1 MDMDKRIGAQYFTI
15 REHLKTMEDFEL
27 SCQKISEIGYKLVQI
42 SGTPLSAKE
51 MGEVLDKY
59 SLGVVTTHR
68 KFDDFLA
75 DLDEIID
82 YNKTLGSTLCGV
94 GMMPIDRI
102 ETSATLS
109 QFIAEVNRVCEEL
122 SKENLYFGYHN
133 HALEYAKVDG
143 KLIMDRLIEET
154 DPEQFNFIFDTYWA
168 QVGGVTPQDE
178 IRRLGKRAMAV
189 HFKDYMID
197 RFERKTAKM
206 TEVGQGNLNWDKIIS
221 ACEESGIR
229 WALVEQDTNH
239 AEDDPFKALKMSYD
253 YLATK
258 GFR

>member
-1 MDMDKRIGAQYFTI
+1 MDKRIGAQYFTI

-27 SCQKISEIGYKLVQI
+27 SCQKIAGIGYKLVQI
-42 SGTPLSAKE
+42 SGTPLPAKE
-51 MGEVLDKY
+51 MREVLDKY
-59 SLGVVTTHR
+59 SLGVVTSHR

-82 YNKTLGSTLCGV
+82 YNKTLGSILCGV
-94 GMMPIDRI
+94 GMMPLDRI
-102 ETSATLS
+102 ETSETLS
-109 QFIAEVNRVCEEL
+109 QFIAEANRVSEEL
-122 SKENLYFGYHN
+122 RKENLYFGYHN
-133 HALEYAKVDG
+133 HALEYARID
-143 KLIMDRLIEET
+143 ET
-154 DPEQFNFIFDTYWA
+154 DPEQFNFLFDTYWA

-206 TEVGQGNLNWDKIIS
+206 TEVGQGNLNWEEIIL
-221 ACEESGIR
+221 ACEEAGVR

-239 AEDDPFKALKMSYD
+239 VEGDSFKSLKMSYD
-253 YLATK
+253 YLITK
-258 GFR
+258 GFS